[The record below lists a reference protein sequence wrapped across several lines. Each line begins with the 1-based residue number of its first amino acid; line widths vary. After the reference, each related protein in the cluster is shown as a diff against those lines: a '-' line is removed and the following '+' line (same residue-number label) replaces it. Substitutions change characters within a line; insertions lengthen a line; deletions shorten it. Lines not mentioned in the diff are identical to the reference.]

1 MTNPPERYLLPINS
15 LPDDWSSFWFHQIGW
30 VGYYFGQL
38 EWIPYLLAD
47 RVGCSKSKR
56 KKMTGM
62 GFSERLLF
70 AKKQFLPKLSDSTLR
85 NEWDNLLDRVSQCGK
100 MRNEILHN
108 PLELN
113 LEEIEAHGV
122 RVHQGIRLLKK
133 GEKILGLGDVQLF
146 TKTMISLHRE
156 AIALL
161 KVTSGPT

>member
-1 MTNPPERYLLPINS
+1 
-15 LPDDWSSFWFHQIGW
+15 
-30 VGYYFGQL
+30 
-38 EWIPYLLAD
+38 
-47 RVGCSKSKR
+47 
-56 KKMTGM
+56 MTGM